1 MKKENQMKKNYVRQE
16 DYDFYS
22 IRLPLKV
29 AVSRR
34 RKSFILRE
42 LEKIHPKVSSSCFVK
57 SWLHFKK
64 GKIQADV
71 AVMEKSLL
79 ARYKNRFPGSPLYL
93 PEKRQNPISGSK
105 KVSFFVSA
113 VLVLAAG
120 FFGGKILLDVF
131 SVHKKSSENIL
142 IAEDEVPAGAALPVL
157 LAPSKLISAVFSSV
171 GKSGGRLTSFSY
183 NRGICTFGISG
194 CDVEDVAE
202 AQYCVVSY
210 KDNRPQFTLSVPVST
225 ENRILDFQEDE
236 GIFGRNQNHQNYQNG
251 DNLYQFQQILYQN
264 SLKNNLDENAGIL
277 PQTDYQNSVKK
288 VRAEIFHL
296 GGNIQK
302 EHVTENHAEFEFS
315 APEELFFTALHV
327 AGTEAK
333 NLGWT
338 EKSFSVEKS
347 GNQNHVK
354 VTFLRE
360 NEGRKF
366 EPEFSAMLLTASYA
380 WLFKSKE
387 TETLKLAPKP
397 KPVFK
402 KAGSLAEI
410 AGKTKLGE
418 IKRNDG
424 FKYIYYKNQSGKISC
439 EKIAM

>member
-1 MKKENQMKKNYVRQE
+1 MKKNYVRQE

-22 IRLPLKV
+22 IRLPLRV

-42 LEKIHPKVSSSCFVK
+42 LERIHPKVSSSCFVK
-57 SWLHFKK
+57 SWLRLKK

-79 ARYKNRFPGSPLYL
+79 ARYKNKFPGSPLYL
-93 PEKRQNPISGSK
+93 PEKTQNPISGSK

-113 VLVLAAG
+113 ALVLAAG

-131 SVHKKSSENIL
+131 SVHKKSSEKVL
-142 IAEDEVPAGAALPVL
+142 IAEDEVPAAAALPVL

-171 GKSGGRLTSFSY
+171 GKSGGKLTSFSY

-194 CDVEDVAE
+194 CDVEDVAQ

-225 ENRILDFQEDE
+225 ENRILDFQEY
-236 GIFGRNQNHQNYQNG
+236 GGVFGGNQNNQNYEN
-251 DNLYQFQQILYQN
+251 DNNLYQIHQILYQ
-264 SLKNNLDENAGIL
+264 NNLDENAGIL
-277 PQTDYQNSVKK
+277 PQTDYQKSVKK

-296 GGNIQK
+296 DGNIQK
-302 EHVTENHAEFEFS
+302 EHVTENQAEFDFS
-315 APEELFFTALHV
+315 VPEELFFTALHV

-333 NLGWT
+333 NLGWE

-354 VTFLRE
+354 VTFSRE
-360 NEGRKF
+360 NEGKKF
-366 EPEFSAMLLTASYA
+366 EPDFSAMLLTAKYA

-387 TETLKLAPKP
+387 AESLKLAPKP
-397 KPVFK
+397 LFK
-402 KAGSLAEI
+402 KTVIPAEI
-410 AGKTKLGE
+410 VGKTKLGE

-424 FKYIYYKNQSGKISC
+424 FKYIYFKNQNGKISC

>member
-1 MKKENQMKKNYVRQE
+1 MKKNYVRQE

-113 VLVLAAG
+113 ALVLAAG

-194 CDVEDVAE
+194 CDVENVAE

-225 ENRILDFQEDE
+225 ENRILDFQEDAE
-236 GIFGRNQNHQNYQNG
+236 I
-251 DNLYQFQQILYQN
+251 I
-264 SLKNNLDENAGIL
+264 

-302 EHVTENHAEFEFS
+302 EHVTENQAEFEFS

-354 VTFLRE
+354 VTFSRE

>member
-1 MKKENQMKKNYVRQE
+1 MKKNYVRQE

-93 PEKRQNPISGSK
+93 SEKRQNPISGSK
-105 KVSFFVSA
+105 KVSFFVSLA
-113 VLVLAAG
+113 LVLAAG

-194 CDVEDVAE
+194 CDVEDVAQ

-225 ENRILDFQEDE
+225 ENRILDFQE
-236 GIFGRNQNHQNYQNG
+236 
-251 DNLYQFQQILYQN
+251 
-264 SLKNNLDENAGIL
+264 NAEII

-302 EHVTENHAEFEFS
+302 EHVTENQAEFEFF

-354 VTFLRE
+354 VTFSRE
-360 NEGRKF
+360 NEGKKF

-387 TETLKLAPKP
+387 TETLKLATKP

-402 KAGSLAEI
+402 KTGSLAEI

>member
-1 MKKENQMKKNYVRQE
+1 MKKNYVRQE

-22 IRLPLKV
+22 IRLPLRV

-42 LEKIHPKVSSSCFVK
+42 LERIHPKVSSSCFVK
-57 SWLHFKK
+57 SWLRLKK

-79 ARYKNRFPGSPLYL
+79 ARYKNKFPGSPLYL
-93 PEKRQNPISGSK
+93 PEKTQNPISGSK

-113 VLVLAAG
+113 ALVLAAG

-131 SVHKKSSENIL
+131 SVHKKSSEKVL
-142 IAEDEVPAGAALPVL
+142 IAEDEVPAAAALPVL

-171 GKSGGRLTSFSY
+171 GKSGGKLTSFSY

-194 CDVEDVAE
+194 CDVEDVAQ

-225 ENRILDFQEDE
+225 ENRILDFQEY
-236 GIFGRNQNHQNYQNG
+236 GGVFGGNQNNQNYEN
-251 DNLYQFQQILYQN
+251 DNNLYQIQQILYQ
-264 SLKNNLDENAGIL
+264 NNLDENAGIL
-277 PQTDYQNSVKK
+277 PQTDYQKSVKK

-302 EHVTENHAEFEFS
+302 EHVTENQAEFDFS
-315 APEELFFTALHV
+315 VPEELFFTALHV

-333 NLGWT
+333 NLGWE

-354 VTFLRE
+354 VTFSRE
-360 NEGRKF
+360 NEGKKF
-366 EPEFSAMLLTASYA
+366 EPDFSAMLLTAKYA

-387 TETLKLAPKP
+387 AEALKLAPKP
-397 KPVFK
+397 LFK
-402 KAGSLAEI
+402 KTVIPAEI
-410 AGKTKLGE
+410 VGKTKLGE

-424 FKYIYYKNQSGKISC
+424 FKYIYFKNQNGKISC

>member
-1 MKKENQMKKNYVRQE
+1 MKKNYVRQE

-22 IRLPLKV
+22 IRLPLRV
-29 AVSRR
+29 AMSRS

-57 SWLHFKK
+57 SWLHLKK
-64 GKIQADV
+64 GKIQADI
-71 AVMEKSLL
+71 AVMEKKLF
-79 ARYKNRFPGSPLYL
+79 ARYKNKFPGSPLYL
-93 PEKRQNPISGSK
+93 PEKKQNPIFGSK

-113 VLVLAAG
+113 ALVLAAG

-142 IAEDEVPAGAALPVL
+142 IAQDIVPAEAALPVL
-157 LAPSKLISAVFSSV
+157 LAPSTLISAVFSSV
-171 GKSGGRLTSFSY
+171 GKSGGRLTSFSF

-194 CDVEDVAE
+194 CDVEDVAQ

-225 ENRILDFQEDE
+225 ENRILDFQENE
-236 GIFGRNQNHQNYQNG
+236 GVFGGNQNNQDYGSG

-264 SLKNNLDENAGIL
+264 SVKNNLDEDAGIL
-277 PQTDYQNSVKK
+277 HQAGYQNSVKK

-302 EHVTENHAEFEFS
+302 EHVTENQAEFEFFV
-315 APEELFFTALHV
+315 PEELFFTALHV

-333 NLGWT
+333 NLGWE

-354 VTFLRE
+354 VTFSRE
-360 NEGRKF
+360 NEGKKI
-366 EPEFSAMLLTASYA
+366 EPDFSAMLLTASYA

-387 TETLKLAPKP
+387 TEALKLAPKP
-397 KPVFK
+397 LFK
-402 KAGSLAEI
+402 KTVVSAEV

-424 FKYIYYKNQSGKISC
+424 FKYIYYKNQNGKISC